1 MATKPAKKDEV
12 KKPLLG
18 YPFIEKLIESEDFVK
33 VNQSISQAYEAL
45 ERMIKNK
52 IGGLAKQKKVRA
64 ALKAYD
70 LTVDLIRDLVKTKYD
85 IISKATPKQS
95 SIDPKKATVKK

>member
-1 MATKPAKKDEV
+1 MAAKQAKKDEV

-18 YPFIEKLIESEDFVK
+18 YPFIEKLIESEDFAK
-33 VNQSISQAYEAL
+33 INQSISQAYETL

-70 LTVDLIRDLVKTKYD
+70 LTIDLIRDLLKTKYD
-85 IISKATPKQS
+85 MMGKGNPKPS
-95 SIDPKKATVKK
+95 SMDPKKATVKK